1 MTSKVQCSN
10 CAKDAKTVRGSYDFK
25 ESGLS
30 NVVLQGIQL
39 IRCSYCGNEDPIIPR
54 INDLVRLLTV
64 AVISKPYRLQGG
76 EVRFLRKY
84 LRMTGDEFARLIDV
98 DKTTLSKWEN
108 SDDPVGPQS
117 DRLIRMMALAL
128 GDGLQEKLDEIIRVS
143 FPKISRKNVPSFGI
157 EINPDAMSYQ
167 YA

>member
-10 CAKDAKTVRGSYDFK
+10 CGKDAKTVRGSYDFK

-39 IRCSYCGNEDPIIPR
+39 IRCSHCGNEDPIIPR

-76 EVRFLRKY
+76 EDRFLRKH
-84 LRMTGDEFARLIDV
+84 LRMTGDEFARV
-98 DKTTLSKWEN
+98 
-108 SDDPVGPQS
+108 
-117 DRLIRMMALAL
+117 MAVV
-128 GDGLQEKLDEIIRVS
+128 KPRCS
-143 FPKISRKNVPSFGI
+143 
-157 EINPDAMSYQ
+157 
-167 YA
+167 